1 MSRVYYILGLLF
13 TSEQPYGANIIPRLI
28 LQMRK
33 QDEINMPWDAV
44 LLCGSTWSEHKHH
57 ALKISCSAA
66 DNTPQRQP
74 PEIFSSHIYT
84 LAILF
89 N

>member
-1 MSRVYYILGLLF
+1 
-13 TSEQPYGANIIPRLI
+13 
-28 LQMRK
+28 
-33 QDEINMPWDAV
+33 MPWDAV
-44 LLCGSTWSEHKHH
+44 LFCGSTWSEHKHR
-57 ALKISCSAA
+57 ALKTSCSAA